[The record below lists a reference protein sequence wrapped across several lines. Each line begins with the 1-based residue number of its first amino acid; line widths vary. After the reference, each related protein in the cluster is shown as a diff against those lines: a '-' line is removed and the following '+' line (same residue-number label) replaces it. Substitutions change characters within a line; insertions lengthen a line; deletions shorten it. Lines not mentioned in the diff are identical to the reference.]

1 MASRLLAAKP
11 DDPDADNNLSMEND
25 STNNN
30 DQIMLVKVIGKI
42 V

>member
-1 MASRLLAAKP
+1 MIQTQTS
-11 DDPDADNNLSMEND
+11 NLSMEND

-30 DQIMLVKVIGKI
+30 DQIMLVKVFGKI